1 MADIVD
7 FPMPPL
13 PYTASWNIH
22 PTYSDEI
29 ITPCPRRVRATIH
42 PAVDLY
48 ARCKPLL
55 DGSPGSGSRSVCF
68 VADSP
73 DLGCECEY
81 FPSMRDDDPLMSAYS
96 YARRLGV
103 REGYVPVLVS
113 VDDILWECL
122 VLNSDPDS
130 DGEADY
136 TFDPEKVAQYRRNIL
151 AAPTTD
157 GRCVLD
163 SMVGQRR
170 AKAEDDELDWD
181 DEIVGNMEG
190 GEGRDRLSSYWN
202 YETNMTHPTILANIP
217 VDEPWKVFAWLPFGG
232 WNECPDTPAL
242 MTVSKYWYERF
253 GAVPAAITHDELE
266 YILPEPIDDGSA
278 IDTAID
284 QYGFCPDSDQ
294 NHETV
299 GELADELRQ
308 STVWYMWWD

>member
-1 MADIVD
+1 MMD
-7 FPMPPL
+7 
-13 PYTASWNIH
+13 Y
-22 PTYSDEI
+22 
-29 ITPCPRRVRATIH
+29 
-42 PAVDLY
+42 
-48 ARCKPLL
+48 
-55 DGSPGSGSRSVCF
+55 
-68 VADSP
+68 
-73 DLGCECEY
+73 LGCECEY
-81 FPSMRDDDPLMSAYS
+81 FPSMRDDDPLMSAYG

-170 AKAEDDELDWD
+170 AEAEDDEIDWD

-202 YETNMTHPTILANIP
+202 YETNMTHPTILAKIP

-232 WNECPDTPAL
+232 WNECPDTPTL
-242 MTVSKYWYERF
+242 MAVSKYWYERF